1 MDKES
6 FDGAGGI
13 GGAGCAG
20 GAGWPVRSEGRRGG
34 EPGRIALGSQGIII
48 GRRLDE
54 EEKGTS
60 LRLLVRI
67 AVPGRGGREEA
78 GLIRDEEDEACC
90 CCFCILGEIDLG
102 ILANDD
108 EDCGCCSPLFAI
120 IGLTSVKL
128 DVRGSKRV
136 LEFPGDDACSGM
148 VEAILSCLGER
159 DLERERERLRL
170 CLGYPESRRYPGE
183 GDLQS
188 ECRFFGPP

>member
-13 GGAGCAG
+13 GGAGCEG
-20 GAGWPVRSEGRRGG
+20 GAGWPARSEGRRGG

-60 LRLLVRI
+60 LRLPVCK
-67 AVPGRGGREEA
+67 AVAGRGGREEV
-78 GLIRDEEDEACC
+78 GLIRDEEDEAC

-102 ILANDD
+102 ILADNV

-128 DVRGSKRV
+128 DVRKSKLV
-136 LEFPGDDACSGM
+136 LEFRGDPACSGT
-148 VEAILSCLGER
+148 VEVMLSCLGER

-170 CLGYPESRRYPGE
+170 CLGYPESRRYPG
-183 GDLQS
+183 
-188 ECRFFGPP
+188 P